1 MDEGSVRRAVARF
14 GGMGWP
20 RRASRGAGCDGA
32 GREDGALETAAQ
44 RTCALS
50 PKARARRRADER
62 RRTFFYDPQLCV
74 SRENPRF
81 ALSFV
86 RSRSCGKC
94 FGFGEAAR
102 SAAENFCSR
111 WASIARDGRRSCQS
125 STSRAMVRASR
136 RQAVPAPPLAR
147 GMPFGALGNMAKLH
161 LCSLCG
167 SLELPLFNRSA
178 SESPR
183 FRRGYA
189 PLDYGAVPPP
199 SRILG
204 RPGNPRLRTRIK
216 KRRNPRDALPPCGA
230 LR

>member
-1 MDEGSVRRAVARF
+1 MRAPPASAPIAHPSAVPLGFALPPALSCAPQAAPRPRRGERGLHGLGETDVKQMDEGSVRRAIARF

-44 RTCALS
+44 RTCALT

-62 RRTFFYDPQLCV
+62 RRIFFYDPQLCV

-102 SAAENFCSR
+102 SAAENFCAR
-111 WASIARDGRRSCQS
+111 WASI
-125 STSRAMVRASR
+125 V
-136 RQAVPAPPLAR
+136 
-147 GMPFGALGNMAKLH
+147 
-161 LCSLCG
+161 
-167 SLELPLFNRSA
+167 
-178 SESPR
+178 
-183 FRRGYA
+183 
-189 PLDYGAVPPP
+189 
-199 SRILG
+199 
-204 RPGNPRLRTRIK
+204 
-216 KRRNPRDALPPCGA
+216 
-230 LR
+230 